1 MKVYLALP
9 RCFCAGVE
17 RAIRIVELALERFGP
32 PAYVRKEIVHNRY
45 VVDCL
50 RRRGA
55 VFVESLEEV
64 PAGNRVIFSAHGVG
78 PEVYEEARRRN
89 LEVIDATCPLVR
101 KVHQEVL
108 RFVEEGCHVILIGRQ
123 GHDEV
128 IGTLGQAPGK
138 VTLVENAEQARS
150 VYVPPHEKLAV
161 LTQTTLSVDDTR
173 VVIEALE
180 RGGLEWDFASD
191 RHPRLVKMLLCATA
205 TETNANREGGDL
217 HPTLERNAGGPDG
230 FAVGKDRYEGYGLI
244 NVDAAV
250 EAAASVHTPGS
261 PVSVEL
267 AGGPADRRAWASKVD
282 LAAGCGIEVW
292 LENPDEGDF
301 DLYLYSMV
309 PSDTGTP
316 IILASSATP
325 QAGAEEFLRYTAQ
338 TDCAVLLVVKRVSG
352 SGAFRLDSARLG
364 TVGR

>member
-180 RGGLEWDFASD
+180 KRFGEMIRPKAEDICYATQN
-191 RHPRLVKMLLCATA
+191 RQNAVKALC
-205 TETNANREGGDL
+205 D
-217 HPTLERNAGGPDG
+217 
-230 FAVGKDRYEGYGLI
+230 K
-244 NVDAAV
+244 
-250 EAAASVHTPGS
+250 
-261 PVSVEL
+261 
-267 AGGPADRRAWASKVD
+267 
-282 LAAGCGIEVW
+282 GIE
-292 LENPDEGDF
+292 L
-301 DLYLYSMV
+301 
-309 PSDTGTP
+309 
-316 IILASSATP
+316 
-325 QAGAEEFLRYTAQ
+325 
-338 TDCAVLLVVKRVSG
+338 LLVVGSQNSSNAARLVEVGTNRGVSG
-352 SGAFRLDSARLG
+352 YLINDADELIEDWLAGVEKIGVTGGASTPDEIVQEVVEYLRERGGKEVELCRVAEER
-364 TVGR
+364 TVFSLPGILRDTDVDG